1 MIRIFEQPQTNEIYA
16 QCSVS
21 RIKPVSLLGMATRGP
36 YTKSDAQS
44 RLRIR
49 DARVKAGFT
58 QESLS
63 EALNISQPT
72 LARWE
77 RGKVDITVKQ
87 LLQLAEILDVP
98 PAELVEDGDGLTDRE
113 RGLIESLRS
122 SPRFWPIVSSTL
134 DSLKDAFAPNLPPA
148 AE

>member
-1 MIRIFEQPQTNEIYA
+1 
-16 QCSVS
+16 
-21 RIKPVSLLGMATRGP
+21 MATRGP
-36 YTKSDAQS
+36 YTKTDAQS

-58 QESLS
+58 QESLA

-113 RGLIESLRS
+113 RGLIQSLRS
-122 SPRFWPIVSSTL
+122 SPRFWPIVASTL
-134 DSLKDAFAPNLPPA
+134 DSLKDAFSPSLPPA